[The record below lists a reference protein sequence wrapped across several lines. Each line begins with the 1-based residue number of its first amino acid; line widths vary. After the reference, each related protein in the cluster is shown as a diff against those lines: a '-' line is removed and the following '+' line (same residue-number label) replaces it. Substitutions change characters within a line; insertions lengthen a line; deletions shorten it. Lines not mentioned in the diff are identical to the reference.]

1 MMPFRTDKNALLIL
15 PQNISQTTVAGVIG
29 TWCFDKASAS
39 SFCSSA
45 VTQPLYRSCTSS
57 FGSICFGSL
66 LNAIVITLRDLA
78 NYAEEQ
84 ARSEEEHQ
92 AMALLFCVLQ
102 CILSILEDILEY
114 FNRWSYT
121 FVGIYGMSYLESGKA
136 VLELFKARGC
146 TAILTNG
153 LAMYVLNSVV
163 IFTGLACGVIAMI
176 FASVINVN
184 IWCAFW

>member
-1 MMPFRTDKNALLIL
+1 M
-15 PQNISQTTVAGVIG
+15 
-29 TWCFDKASAS
+29 
-39 SFCSSA
+39 
-45 VTQPLYRSCTSS
+45 
-57 FGSICFGSL
+57 
-66 LNAIVITLRDLA
+66 ITLRVLA

-84 ARSEEEHQ
+84 ARSEGNQ
-92 AMALLFCVLQ
+92 TMALIFCVLQ

-153 LAMYVLNSVV
+153 LAVYVLNSVV
-163 IFTGLACGVIAMI
+163 IFTGVACGVIAMI

-184 IWCAFW
+184 TWCAFW